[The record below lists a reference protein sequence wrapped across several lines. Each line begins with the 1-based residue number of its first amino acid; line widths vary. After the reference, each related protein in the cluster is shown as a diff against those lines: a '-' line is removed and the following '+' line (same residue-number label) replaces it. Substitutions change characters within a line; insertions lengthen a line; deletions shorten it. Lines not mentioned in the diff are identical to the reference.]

1 VHSQRKIEE
10 QAKLDKYTWY
20 VKLAEGEG
28 IGTLARLEAF
38 GNLPKEKVKEL
49 ADLTAGVLP
58 MFASAPFQ
66 DPRSPQNLLPIKVLE
81 NTLRKHL
88 GAPDIARKR
97 LQEIFLNA

>member
-1 VHSQRKIEE
+1 
-10 QAKLDKYTWY
+10 
-20 VKLAEGEG
+20 
-28 IGTLARLEAF
+28 
-38 GNLPKEKVKEL
+38 
-49 ADLTAGVLP
+49 

-81 NTLRKHL
+81 HTLRKHL